1 MRERALIVQS
11 FRSNS
16 HFRGKTCDSGN
27 AFWNLQD
34 ETNRLHAAHESFSS
48 LAMLAEVPLAG
59 LSFHRSSI
67 RVDEGPSMRQTS
79 ESNPRLTLNRSVN
92 LPEGARPLRI
102 NLPYLIVIGAVHVL
116 SLLVLDP
123 WYFSWAGVL
132 SLVFGYFLFGILG
145 ITVGFHRLLSHRSFE
160 CPKWFEYCL
169 ALLGTCCLQ
178 ESAAYAEGRYAVE
191 PHWLVIAGQSRKLS

>member
-1 MRERALIVQS
+1 
-11 FRSNS
+11 
-16 HFRGKTCDSGN
+16 
-27 AFWNLQD
+27 
-34 ETNRLHAAHESFSS
+34 
-48 LAMLAEVPLAG
+48 
-59 LSFHRSSI
+59 
-67 RVDEGPSMRQTS
+67 MRQTS
-79 ESNPRLTLNRSVN
+79 ESNPRPTLNRNVD

-102 NLPYLIVIGAVHVL
+102 NLPYLIVIGAVHLL

-178 ESAAYAEGRYAVE
+178 ESAVWWVSVHRRHHLHTDYQPD
-191 PHWLVIAGQSRKLS
+191 PHTPKAGMLWSHIGWLLLINRESSRKETYHRFTRDLTRQVFIPGPIISW